1 MVNEGLKIGRR
12 GFLGGAALFAGAASA
27 PLAASSSHTFVTTLA
42 ASVEPMY
49 GPPPGVAKLNANENP
64 YGPSPLAI
72 KAMTKAITKGAYY
85 VNETAQL
92 LKEMIAERHSLTT
105 DHILLSSGS
114 SGVLTNLALAASSF
128 SLSRS
133 IVASDT
139 LKPPLDC
146 AMLDCA

>member
-1 MVNEGLKIGRR
+1 MADQAFQIGRR
-12 GFLGGAALFAGAASA
+12 SFLGGSAILAGAASVPA
-27 PLAASSSHTFVTTLA
+27 LSSSSGNVI
-42 ASVEPMY
+42 ASMAGSAVVEPLY

-92 LKEMIAERHSLTT
+92 LKQMIAERHDLTT

-114 SGVLTNLALAASSF
+114 SGVLTNLALAASTEGH
-128 SLSRS
+128 
-133 IVASDT
+133 I
-139 LKPPLDC
+139 
-146 AMLDCA
+146 